1 MIPGITEIGFPPYA
15 TLHQAE
21 ITLEEMGE
29 RSISATVKIDGD
41 IVPDFTGYEWSV
53 EYNGEKFTLNT
64 KTPQARKDDTSR
76 CSFVDLVFTSFP
88 ISELKRYYFV
98 ELSEVQLGTMII
110 NKFVGSLRVK
120 AEDYI
125 IALGRVLNFYF
136 GDRFVIEVL
145 SGTEMSTEIKEVEL
159 NYTYIW
165 DALAEVYNTYGLIW
179 RLGRN
184 GDNYKIQI
192 GDSEELLSS
201 HLFQYGYSGGLS
213 RIERQIEDAEIYN
226 QLFGRGGEK
235 NLPYRYFKKVDPN
248 NPYWAGDPDACAELA
263 NVYFDRLLDIN
274 FRYYVKGWLRNTCP
288 ARQASIADYPVPA
301 TDEPAE
307 IRAHW
312 AYQKGLTDEKFQPVE
327 YVEDTASI
335 AEYGIRQGKLEDN
348 DDIYPTIQGISIDP
362 YGRIDEVVAVSEI
375 TDGDDGGSEGGV
387 KRQDLSDVKRTVENH
402 GDTSTPNTN
411 TITLYSPSFMVDRGY
426 LGQAS
431 WSLYVSE
438 EQMTGVPEWD
448 LAVFTAQVKSVEAID
463 VATQKSYPV
472 GHIPGGAAY
481 QLKITLEYNT
491 VAPNLTHTGGLWY
504 KREIGVT
511 NLRITSTLLPE
522 SEDNPYVFNIW
533 IKNVFRDT
541 QGVDETDLE
550 YAERVWLPILGD
562 RMGNEA
568 KVIFSDGWMSASS
581 DYEFTIV
588 QIPSVDR
595 SKTLNGVQS
604 EWKLTLQKS
613 DAEMEAT
620 GKAIPNATSPK
631 PVAGD
636 HFFFT
641 GIDMPYIYVTWAE
654 QRVNEAKQKALT
666 ERAYANPTWA
676 IQMDKVRIHTLEGTE
691 TQTLMS
697 QLAPGK
703 VLRIYDPRFTGG
715 NELRLAI
722 RTMTITWSEG
732 TVMKPEV
739 SVVLSENVLS
749 TARASV
755 VLSPSAI
762 NARVSD
768 AVQTAVRT
776 AFIAMG
782 APATQYLSKQEADT
796 AKGEIALSQGATFG
810 DYAEGLAGFGAH
822 IDADGDAELKSLVLR
837 QFLEVPELRFNRVDV
852 QIGNKWNA
860 PGGGIIERVEPDE
873 GLNTGTIYLHL
884 EDGEIANVALDDICM
899 GIYHDGINESSNA
912 VADAD
917 DSLGN
922 FKFAGFFTTYFRITQ
937 LLAKDGH
944 IFRYA
949 LRPVSENWTETHHPC
964 AAMHFVGYGNFSDT
978 TRQTSRYSTRTYE
991 RYLKGVDDWEFT
1003 AANIG
1008 AQFGDLSN
1016 LTAFGLTM
1024 TGYSAYLN
1032 NIYMTGYIKQTSGV
1046 TPRVEIDNNG
1056 RDSLNVG
1063 DYATLTAAVLSGWDD
1078 ITSEV
1083 VSWSIVRDS
1092 GDPAADAQWQSLG
1105 KVRYFNGSITLER
1118 SDLGDSG
1125 ISTLFEI
1132 HATLPGGTNVTG
1144 RKTMLRDDSTDG
1156 QNARLLALS
1165 PASDIMVYDAD
1176 GNRVSDAAVVTPTL
1190 YDGGADVTAS
1200 ATLWRIVTQ
1209 DTQGCTATI
1218 DATTRVVTV
1227 SGMTAPNGKVTVA
1240 CTYDE
1245 TEYAAEVTLR
1255 KVVTGVTYEIVVTPD
1270 AISYNTTTQTASSSV
1285 VNIVIYKVSQAADG
1299 TITRTPMTSL
1309 GSARFGLYINGGT
1322 NYADNYTSAGYNYT
1336 IPSFAGNA
1344 VTIVLQD
1351 ITTTPTALLA
1361 RKTIPIS
1368 KVQDGTQGPQG
1379 ADGEVGITY
1388 RTSVWEAGKTYRCD
1402 ADGPA
1407 PDGLR
1412 IIDIVYNK
1420 SIAMLNDSTLQ
1431 IYQCT
1436 GTHISAA
1443 ETDWQDPS
1451 KWTNI
1456 NQLNLPLATPVLLA
1470 NKIIADYIDVDSLDT
1485 KLLTVKNASDVII
1498 GRMGDM
1504 SDYTVDGAT
1513 AKYPFWL
1520 GGSNPASAVTRIKA
1534 DGTLETTAIIAK
1546 GGTIGAFSIDSSGNL
1561 NSNIE
1566 DSSQYFRTVNIHS
1579 DKILV
1584 AGGRTGS
1591 AAAYRIV
1598 AGQDSVY
1605 NGLVTSTE
1613 FKAMSID
1620 IHRPNI
1626 SGMGGTSNINT
1637 ALLLKAYNGA
1647 KNYGLKIEAG
1657 GADSC
1662 GIHITS
1668 ASETASA
1675 IKYAIACEQGEFAG
1689 LRLKT
1694 AYFTTTPSSD
1704 KQPTWEDGNLVF
1716 NNTSAAS
1723 VTLPS
1728 SPQNGQ
1734 MIIIHH
1740 LTATTLAINGGE
1752 KEIFYM
1758 RNGTSVTSQ
1767 NSTSREIGILIYSST
1782 FGKWILHFLHL

>member
-21 ITLEEMGE
+21 IMLEEMGE

-274 FRYYVKGWLRNTCP
+274 FRYYVKGWLRNP
-288 ARQASIADYPVPA
+288 NRPESEDYPVPA

-348 DDIYPTIQGISIDP
+348 DDIYPTIQGITIDP

-375 TDGDDGGSEGGV
+375 TDGDDGGSVGGV
-387 KRQDLSDVKRTVENH
+387 KRQDLPDVKRTVENR
-402 GDTSTPNTN
+402 GDITTPSTN
-411 TITLYSPSFMVDRGY
+411 TITLYSVPFRVDRGY

-438 EQMTGVPEWD
+438 DQGSEPAWA
-448 LAVFTAQVKSVEAID
+448 LAVFTAQVKRVEAID
-463 VATQKSYPV
+463 VATQKAYPI
-472 GHIPGGAAY
+472 GHIPGGSEY
-481 QLKITLEYNT
+481 QLRITLEYNAVQPT
-491 VAPNLTHTGGLWY
+491 QTAIGGLWY

-533 IKNVFRDT
+533 IKNVFQDT
-541 QGVDETDLE
+541 QGVAETDLE
-550 YAERVWLPILGD
+550 YAERIWLPILGD

-568 KVIFSDGWMSASS
+568 KVVFSDGWMSASS

-631 PVAGD
+631 PMAGD

-654 QRVNEAKQKALT
+654 QRVNEAKQKALS

-762 NARVSD
+762 NARVTD

-776 AFIAMG
+776 AFISMG
-782 APATQYLSKQEADT
+782 APSTQYLSKQKADT

-810 DYAEGLAGFGAH
+810 DYAQGLAGFGAH
-822 IDADGDAELKSLVLR
+822 INAEGDAELKSLVLR

-899 GIYHDGINESSNA
+899 GVYHDGINESSNA

-937 LLAKDGH
+937 LLAEDGH

-964 AAMHFVGYGNFSDT
+964 AAMHFVGYGNFSDA

-1046 TPRVEIDNNG
+1046 TPRIEIANNG

-1063 DYATLTAAVLSGWDD
+1063 DYATLTAAVLRGWDD

-1083 VSWSIVRDS
+1083 VSWSITRDS
-1092 GDPAADAQWQSLG
+1092 GDPDADAQWQSLG
-1105 KVRYFNGSITLER
+1105 KVRYFNGVIQLER

-1132 HATLPGGTNVTG
+1132 HATLPGGTYVTG

-1218 DATTRVVTV
+1218 DATTGVVTV
-1227 SGMTAPNGKVTVA
+1227 SGMTAPNGKVTIA
-1240 CTYDE
+1240 CTYEE

-1255 KVVTGVTYEIVVTPD
+1255 KVVTGVTYEIVATPD
-1270 AISYNTTTQTASSSV
+1270 AISYNTTTQTASASV

-1299 TITRTPMTSL
+1299 TITRTAMTSL
-1309 GSARFGLYINGGT
+1309 GSARFGLYINGST

-1336 IPSFAGNA
+1336 ITSFAGNA
-1344 VTIVLQD
+1344 VTVVLQD

-1407 PDGLR
+1407 TDGLR

-1436 GTHISAA
+1436 GTHTSVA

-1470 NKIIADYIDVDSLDT
+1470 NKIIADYIDVNSLDT
-1485 KLLTVKNASDVII
+1485 KLLTVKNASNAII

-1504 SDYTVDGAT
+1504 SDYTVDGSAG
-1513 AKYPFWL
+1513 KYPFWI
-1520 GGSNPASAVTRIKA
+1520 GGATPATAVTRIKA
-1534 DGTLETTAIIAK
+1534 DGTLQTTAIIAK

-1566 DSSQYFRTVNIHS
+1566 DSSERYNTVNIRS
-1579 DKILV
+1579 DRLILA
-1584 AGGRTGS
+1584 AGLTGVGV
-1591 AAAYRIV
+1591 AYRIV
-1598 AGQDSVY
+1598 VGQDAGY
-1605 NGLVTSTE
+1605 NVGSTTLT
-1613 FKAMSID
+1613 AMSVETN
-1620 IHRPNI
+1620 RSNVSGLGGSSNTNI
-1626 SGMGGTSNINT
+1626 ALSARATNGNT
-1637 ALLLKAYNGA
+1637 
-1647 KNYGLKIEAG
+1647 NYGIKVLTSG
-1657 GADSC
+1657 TNSYGL
-1662 GIHITS
+1662 HIS
-1668 ASETASA
+1668 APSGT
-1675 IKYAIACEQGEFAG
+1675 IKYGIYCEDGIFAG
-1689 LRLKT
+1689 LRPQTRYISAGSGPYVL
-1694 AYFTTTPSSD
+1694 TPLDFSVAVNNSGSL
-1704 KQPTWEDGNLVF
+1704 TVNLP
-1716 NNTSAAS
+1716 AS
-1723 VTLPS
+1723 PKD
-1728 SPQNGQ
+1728 GQ
-1734 MIIIHH
+1734 MYFIHH
-1740 LTATTLAINGGE
+1740 LTTNSMTIDGNG
-1752 KEIFYM
+1752 KSIMYM
-1758 RNGTSVTSQ
+1758 RNGSLVTSQ
-1767 NSTSREIGILIYSST
+1767 ASTNREIAILTYVADY
-1782 FGKWILHFLHL
+1782 GYWILHFLHL